1 MILGNLQFIIDEI
14 NRVRQAYVHGILYQY
29 GDIKQIDEGVDATK
43 CGLKVDQNTGMEKF

>member
-1 MILGNLQFIIDEI
+1 MILGNLKFSIDETY
-14 NRVRQAYVHGILYQY
+14 RVRKYINLY